1 MCHKTL
7 VKADRSTFRS
17 LAHLTGQ
24 LKKLKILYT
33 SGMGPRAMDTMTDF
47 IAKVNKKMK
56 API

>member
-1 MCHKTL
+1 M
-7 VKADRSTFRS
+7 VKADRSTFTS
-17 LAHLTGQ
+17 LANLTGQ